1 MWLHLRRNPGD
12 VRTRGDE
19 KMVEKRSARGRVVR
33 RELGFQ
39 RQGLD
44 GRDIQRVVW
53 KRNRSIINGDRQ

>member
-1 MWLHLRRNPGD
+1 
-12 VRTRGDE
+12 
-19 KMVEKRSARGRVVR
+19 MVEKRSARGRVVR